1 MITETQ
7 CRDPCYTDITTDLLK
22 NCESSLGGFLESNA
36 LMILLLQ
43 RLLGSLTAAADGLGI
58 ELEIGA
64 ARVHVEQLGTILI
77 NPIRIV
83 TLNDR
88 DHE

>member
-1 MITETQ
+1 
-7 CRDPCYTDITTDLLK
+7 
-22 NCESSLGGFLESNA
+22 
-36 LMILLLQ
+36 MILLLQ

-88 DHE
+88 DHG